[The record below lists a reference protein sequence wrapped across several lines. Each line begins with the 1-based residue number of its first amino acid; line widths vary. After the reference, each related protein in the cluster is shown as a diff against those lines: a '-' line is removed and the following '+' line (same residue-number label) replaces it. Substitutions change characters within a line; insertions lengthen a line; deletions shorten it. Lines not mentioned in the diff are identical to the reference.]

1 MQLIPAID
9 LMNGKIV
16 RLSKG
21 DPKTAKVYEEKFGT
35 PLKLQNGGEMKAQE
49 NCTLSI

>member
-21 DPKTAKVYEEKFGT
+21 DPKTAKFMRKNLE
-35 PLKLQNGGEMKAQE
+35 PHWKLQNGGEMKAQE
-49 NCTLSI
+49 NCT